1 MLLDA
6 REEDEEDEEEEE
18 EEEGGGGG
26 VVGLAMGVGSHL
38 GEGEGER
45 QPGTKQHRQQIGR
58 AHV

>member
-38 GEGEGER
+38 GAQTG
-45 QPGTKQHRQQIGR
+45 I
-58 AHV
+58 